1 MRNGVASATL
11 RDWTSPENSSMPAG
25 SPCETHLKIRCSS
38 FLLLRKLLNRFR
50 HSGPQKRPRFES
62 CGSYHFPHIAQP
74 RSSKLESTERKA
86 KSTAA
91 SPSSSPHNFSS
102 RGARYWAELR
112 F

>member
-1 MRNGVASATL
+1 MPHGVATTTL
-11 RDWTSPENSSMPAG
+11 RDWTSPENSSMPEV

-62 CGSYHFPHIAQP
+62 CGCAPFPHIAQP

-86 KSTAA
+86 KSTGA
-91 SPSSSPHNFSS
+91 SPSSPDHNFSS
-102 RGARYWAELR
+102 ASARYWRELR
-112 F
+112 S